1 MKNESVLKKE
11 FKQRD
16 VERMRNLVQGKYGD
30 KTTVGIGYT
39 KAKEFHKEGDIWEED
54 GRQWTIKNGIKQN
67 ITKLDSAKQS
77 VVLPL
82 FCPKCTTAMKPH
94 LDKQWY
100 IINGHCFNCQV
111 DYEHQ
116 LHKENKFE
124 EMQQQATND
133 HVDGITKDFEIWFDE
148 MINTKESFVTEQ
160 GDVEKWD
167 GSGKEQ
173 LLKQKQEAL
182 KYLQSLKK

>member
-16 VERMRNLVQGKYGD
+16 VERLRNLVKGKYGER
-30 KTTVGIGYT
+30 TTMGTGYT
-39 KAKEFHKEGDIWEED
+39 KAKEFHNEGDIWEED
-54 GRQWTIKNGIKQN
+54 GRQWTIKNGLKQN
-67 ITKLDSAKQS
+67 ITKLDSAKQG

-82 FCPKCTTAMKPH
+82 FCPKCSKSMKPH

-100 IINGHCFNCQV
+100 IINGHCYNCQV
-111 DYEHQ
+111 DYEFQ
-116 LHKENKFE
+116 LRKEGKFE
-124 EMQQQATND
+124 EVQNQAIND
-133 HVDGITKDFEIWFDE
+133 HVDGLVKDFEIWFEE
-148 MINTKESFVTEQ
+148 MINTKETFVTEA

-182 KYLQSLKK
+182 EYLKTLKK